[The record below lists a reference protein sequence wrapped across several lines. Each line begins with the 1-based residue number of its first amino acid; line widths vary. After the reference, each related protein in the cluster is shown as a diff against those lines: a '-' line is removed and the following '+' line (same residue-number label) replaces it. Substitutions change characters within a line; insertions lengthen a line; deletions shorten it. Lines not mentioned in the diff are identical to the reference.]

1 MRHIHRAILQKGQ
14 GQGKYIKSRRLPGLF
29 YFFGVPMSDIVVLR
43 LGHRPERD
51 ARVTTHV
58 GLTARALG
66 ASGMLLT
73 SSDRSVAESIER
85 VDKNWGGGFW
95 VKTGVGYRSEIKKW
109 KDAGGISV
117 HLTMY
122 GINLPDCID
131 KLRDEFK
138 ARSVLVIVGAEK
150 VQGDV
155 YQMADYN
162 VAAGNQPHSEIAALA
177 LFLDWLQQGRELE
190 KAFKDGELMIIPSEH
205 GKNVVRK

>member
-1 MRHIHRAILQKGQ
+1 MG
-14 GQGKYIKSRRLPGLF
+14 
-29 YFFGVPMSDIVVLR
+29 DIVVLR

-66 ASGMLLT
+66 ASGMLL
-73 SSDRSVAESIER
+73 SSNDKSVAESIER
-85 VDKNWGGGFW
+85 VDKSWGGGFW
-95 VKTGVGYRSEIKKW
+95 VKTGVSYRPEIRKW
-109 KDAGGISV
+109 KEAGGIVV

-122 GINLPDCID
+122 GINMPDCIGV
-131 KLRDEFK
+131 LREEHR
-138 ARSVLVIVGAEK
+138 ARDVMVIVGAEK
-150 VQGDV
+150 VPGDV

-177 LFLDWLQQGRELE
+177 LFLDWLQQGLELA
-190 KAFKDGELMIIPSEH
+190 KPFKDGELKIVPSEH

>member
-1 MRHIHRAILQKGQ
+1 M
-14 GQGKYIKSRRLPGLF
+14 
-29 YFFGVPMSDIVVLR
+29 VLR

-73 SSDRSVAESIER
+73 ANDRSVAESIGR
-85 VDKNWGGGFW
+85 VDKSWGGGFW
-95 VKTGVGYRSEIKKW
+95 VKTGVGYRQEMRRW
-109 KDAGGISV
+109 KEAGGIVV

-122 GINLPDCID
+122 GINMPDCID
-131 KLRDEFK
+131 ALRKEFK
-138 ARSVLVIVGAEK
+138 ARDVMVAVGAEK
-150 VQGDV
+150 VPGDV

-190 KAFKDGELMIIPSEH
+190 KSFKDGELKIIPSEH
-205 GKNVVRK
+205 GKSVVRR

>member
-1 MRHIHRAILQKGQ
+1 MG
-14 GQGKYIKSRRLPGLF
+14 
-29 YFFGVPMSDIVVLR
+29 DIVVLR

-66 ASGMLLT
+66 ASGLLLS

-85 VDKNWGGGFW
+85 VDKSWGGGFW
-95 VKTGVGYRSEIKKW
+95 VRTGVGYRVEMRKW
-109 KDAGGISV
+109 KEAGGIVV

-131 KLRDEFK
+131 TLRDEYGEK
-138 ARSVLVIVGAEK
+138 DVMVVVGAEK
-150 VQGDV
+150 VPGDV

-177 LFLDWLQQGRELE
+177 LFMDWLQRGRELE
-190 KAFKDGELMIIPSEH
+190 KTFKDGELKIVPSEH
-205 GKNVVRK
+205 GKKVVRR

>member
-1 MRHIHRAILQKGQ
+1 
-14 GQGKYIKSRRLPGLF
+14 
-29 YFFGVPMSDIVVLR
+29 MSDIVVLR

-66 ASGMLLT
+66 ASGMLL
-73 SSDRSVAESIER
+73 SSDDKSVAGSIER
-85 VDKNWGGGFW
+85 VDKSWGGGFW
-95 VKTGVGYRSEIKKW
+95 VRTGVSYRPEMRKW
-109 KDAGGISV
+109 KEAGGIVV

-122 GINLPDCID
+122 GINMPDCIGA
-131 KLRDEFK
+131 LRKDFR
-138 ARSVLVIVGAEK
+138 ARDVMVVVGAEK
-150 VQGDV
+150 MPGDV

-177 LFLDWLQQGRELE
+177 LFLDWLQRGRELD
-190 KAFKDGELMIIPSEH
+190 KTFKDGELKIIPSER